1 MNAIGTL
8 EQNSVDR
15 SAEQWAAG
23 IVGDLNVINT
33 MTIGLTSGS
42 RYASDQ
48 RAVDGL
54 AQAIHSA
61 LSKRRDAMCTTLVL
75 RLKNAVSSEQRLG
88 VNEKQIGPSII
99 DSKRGG
105 WSEVT
110 VPVPISNG
118 AYGSNNSVDY
128 LSHWMTTWKQEFRV
142 ILVDLGPICTAPSR
156 MIGRLC
162 DGCYIL
168 LGPETCGSREWILR
182 HVAWH
187 QQSGSTICGTLVVRS
202 AG

>member
-15 SAEQWAAG
+15 SAQRWAAG
-23 IVGDLNVINT
+23 IVGDLNVSNT

-48 RAVDGL
+48 RSVDGL

-61 LSKRRDAMCTTLVL
+61 LSKRYDATRTMLLL

-88 VNEKQIGPSII
+88 ENEKQIGPSII
-99 DSKRGG
+99 DSNRGE

-110 VPVPISNG
+110 VPVPVSHG
-118 AYGSNNSVDY
+118 AYGSNSAVDY
-128 LSHWMTTWKQEFRV
+128 LSHWMATWKQEFSV

-187 QQSGSTICGTLVVRS
+187 QQNGSTVCGTLVVRD